1 MTDLSSIISSIN
13 TGVNKGTNSAQTLS
27 ADMDTFLTL
36 LTTQLQYQDP
46 LDPMDASEYTNQ
58 LVQYSNV
65 EQAIQTNS
73 KLDNLLNLSIYNLG
87 VQATGYVGKTIQAI
101 SDVMPLDKGAAKATY
116 TLSKDVIDCTI
127 VLKDMD
133 DKVVYTAKG
142 ETSSGAHDLLWDG
155 KNINGE
161 QLPDGAY
168 KIEVLTTVPEGETSA
183 SVTTTVFGRVT
194 GVASDD
200 SGIYLGLG
208 DALTT
213 TLDYVVTSRNED
225 YWDKLIAEIQK
236 NNGASSEDEDL
247 KEELEQIIAQ
257 MA

>member
-168 KIEVLTTVPEGETSA
+168 KIEVLTTVPEGQPRFIFTS
-183 SVTTTVFGRVT
+183 S
-194 GVASDD
+194 
-200 SGIYLGLG
+200 
-208 DALTT
+208 
-213 TLDYVVTSRNED
+213 
-225 YWDKLIAEIQK
+225 
-236 NNGASSEDEDL
+236 
-247 KEELEQIIAQ
+247 
-257 MA
+257 

>member
-1 MTDLSSIISSIN
+1 MTDLSSIITSVNS
-13 TGVNKGTNSAQTLS
+13 GVSKGTNSAQTLS

-87 VQATGYVGKTIQAI
+87 VQATSYVGKTIQAI
-101 SDVMPLDKGAAKATY
+101 SDVLPLDGGVSKATY
-116 TLSKDVIDCTI
+116 TLSKNVNESII
-127 VLKDMD
+127 VVKDMD
-133 DKVVYTAKG
+133 GKTVYTANG
-142 ETSSGAHDLLWDG
+142 ETSAGAHDFVWNG
-155 KNINGE
+155 KNANGE

-168 KIEVLTTVPEGETSA
+168 KIEVLTTVPDGEASA

-208 DALTT
+208 NAMTT
-213 TLDYVVTSRNED
+213 TLDYVVTSRNEN
-225 YWDKLIAEIQK
+225 YWDELIAEVQK
-236 NNGASSEDEDL
+236 NNGASSEDEGV
-247 KEELEQIIAQ
+247 KEEIEQIIEQIA
-257 MA
+257 